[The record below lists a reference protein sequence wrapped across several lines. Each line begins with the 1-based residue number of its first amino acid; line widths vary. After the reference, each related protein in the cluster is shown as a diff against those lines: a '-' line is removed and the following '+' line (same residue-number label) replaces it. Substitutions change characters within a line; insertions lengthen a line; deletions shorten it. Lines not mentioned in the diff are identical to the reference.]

1 MTWLWMYTNW
11 IQDQDEKQEFAKNYS
26 ILTGSFSNPQMAQR
40 MMKAETV
47 VSSEEDF
54 DKISKEIRKEA
65 EQTVKTKKRRRK
77 ILPPNQK

>member
-1 MTWLWMYTNW
+1 MTWLRMYTNW

-65 EQTVKTKKRRRK
+65 EQTVKIKKRRRK

>member
-65 EQTVKTKKRRRK
+65 EQTVKIKKRRRK